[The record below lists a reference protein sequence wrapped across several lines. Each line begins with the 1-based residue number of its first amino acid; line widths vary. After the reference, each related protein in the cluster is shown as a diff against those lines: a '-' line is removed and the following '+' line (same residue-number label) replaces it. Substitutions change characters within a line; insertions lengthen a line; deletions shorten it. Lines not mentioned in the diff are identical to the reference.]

1 MTETTPFTI
10 GADASCSDGACGK
23 VTRVVVDPVARTV
36 THLVVE
42 PKHRLDVGR
51 LVPLGLADATAGE
64 IRLRCTLADFE
75 KLDPAEETQFLPG
88 TPGYPG
94 HDPEQVLSMPYYG
107 MGPGLGGAYV
117 PVTVTYDAV
126 PLDEV
131 EVRRGEHVHATDGH
145 IGKVQGLVI
154 DPNSHHVTHVLLQEG
169 HLWGRKEV
177 AIPIGAVTGPTTV
190 SGSTSPSSRC
200 RTCRPWTSTTRTGRP
215 ASVPE
220 AHRRRAAYPIRPG
233 FPALR
238 CGLGDKASSA
248 SRDQPRTR
256 RATAWGPQIV
266 LSSPKFLCGIRS
278 EHFRNHAAD
287 RSAAVGLN
295 GLDIADQDLA
305 GLFNLRLLVV
315 RQRFGG

>member
-1 MTETTPFTI
+1 MTMPETTPFTI
-10 GADASCSDGACGK
+10 GADASCTDGACGK
-23 VTRVVVDPVARTV
+23 VTRVVVDPVARAV

-51 LVPLGLADATAGE
+51 LVPLDLVDATTGE

-94 HDPEQVLSMPYYG
+94 YDPGQMLSMPYYG
-107 MGPGLGGAYV
+107 MGTGMGGSYV

-154 DPNSHHVTHVLLQEG
+154 DLKSHHVTHVLLQEG

-177 AIPIGAVTGPTTV
+177 AIPISAVTG
-190 SGSTSPSSRC
+190 
-200 RTCRPWTSTTRTGRP
+200 
-215 ASVPE
+215 A
-220 AHRRRAAYPIRPG
+220 
-233 FPALR
+233 
-238 CGLGDKASSA
+238 D
-248 SRDQPRTR
+248 D
-256 RATAWGPQIV
+256 
-266 LSSPKFLCGIRS
+266 GIR
-278 EHFRNHAAD
+278 
-287 RSAAVGLN
+287 LN
-295 GLDIADQDLA
+295 ITKQQVQDLPPVNIQHPN
-305 GLFNLRLLVV
+305 G
-315 RQRFGG
+315 